1 MENNVSVEYQI
12 FKVDQKPY
20 KDWWA
25 TFDPDALEE
34 DQYEAA
40 LERKAAVAED
50 VTERLYPPELHNTAA
65 QVADAIVRALKKGAP
80 IKVEKPASS
89 LFGKLLGKKDT
100 VTEFRPVADSS
111 LASFTA
117 FAQVIYWSQTDGKM
131 HNELEVKDD
140 QLELTLG
147 TSGLQTLAQTLA
159 VLDTAKLETFCRES
173 HVALNDLPVDGGLP
187 AWIATWRKIVEECL
201 SEGRGL
207 AIETYG

>member
-1 MENNVSVEYQI
+1 MSVEYQI

-34 DQYEAA
+34 DQNEAA

-65 QVADAIVRALKKGAP
+65 QVADAIVRALKKGTP

-111 LASFTA
+111 LTGFTI

-131 HNELEVKDD
+131 PNELAVKDD

-159 VLDTAKLETFCRES
+159 VLNTAKLENFS
-173 HVALNDLPVDGGLP
+173 AK
-187 AWIATWRKIVEECL
+187 AT
-201 SEGRGL
+201 
-207 AIETYG
+207 

>member
-1 MENNVSVEYQI
+1 MSVDFLI
-12 FKVDQKPY
+12 FKVDPKHY
-20 KDWWA
+20 KDWLE
-25 TFDPDALEE
+25 TFDPNALEE
-34 DQYEAA
+34 DQYDVA
-40 LERKAAVAED
+40 LEKKATFAED

-65 QVADAIVRALKKGAP
+65 QVADEIVRALKKGVP
-80 IKVEKPASS
+80 IKVDKPASS
-89 LFGKLLGKKDT
+89 LLGKLLGQKDT

-111 LASFTA
+111 LAGFTT

-131 HNELEVKDD
+131 PNELKVKGD

-147 TSGLQTLAQTLA
+147 TSSLQTLAQTLA
-159 VLDTAKLETFCRES
+159 VLDTAKLEAFCRDS